1 MCTLAAQEYSSEP
14 LCNIVLNR
22 IGCHGLRALLI
33 NHVKM
38 DAARKGKRSDVRS
51 PLAKGISLNQQ
62 DKKREGASTRDGQPF
77 QVSEKK
83 TAVTS
88 ESRRGTDTV
97 KTGAAKIYNT
107 SEEARAHA
115 YKEWLERKQHSEQ
128 VNPKQSDGAE
138 KHEKKVTCV
147 LICVCVFC
155 VCVCLC
161 VFLCVICVFMCVYV

>member
-1 MCTLAAQEYSSEP
+1 
-14 LCNIVLNR
+14 
-22 IGCHGLRALLI
+22 
-33 NHVKM
+33 M

-138 KHEKKVTCV
+138 KHEKKVMCV
-147 LICVCVFC
+147 LICVCVCSVFVFVC
-155 VCVCLC
+155 VCFYVLYVCLC
-161 VFLCVICVFMCVYV
+161 VCM